1 MRQFFR
7 AVPATLWNGLYFL
20 FRKRPFCLETSNF
33 SGTIVSA
40 QPVVSPM
47 KSIKTVIALIILL
60 PLGGCVDKILETE
73 SVPQEPESEKQTEE
87 TVEIIPEV
95 DREEISA
102 TRAATKGKLFAT
114 LTIAGNTYESATVTD
129 IDDHGV
135 KLRHSGGI
143 SVISWNDT
151 APKVKDAWG
160 FDPAAHARIVRQEEI
175 KRKQLE
181 TFGDP
186 SIPTEEELAAL
197 AKIQQQKTEA
207 ANEERF
213 DQLSLKLVEL
223 NAELRRGQSAITR
236 MTENLDEIKEEYKK
250 EDHLAGDLY
259 LGPEFDNFEPVKG
272 VKTSKHDRN
281 KKLNAHTNQ
290 LSRARNA
297 VSEIQKQIELV
308 EYELSK
314 LGKTDT

>member
-7 AVPATLWNGLYFL
+7 AVFPPYGNCLYFL
-20 FRKRPFCLETSNF
+20 FRKRAFCLERSDFN
-33 SGTIVSA
+33 GRIILVL
-40 QPVVSPM
+40 PVVFPM

-73 SVPQEPESEKQTEE
+73 SVPQEPEPDTQE
-87 TVEIIPEV
+87 TAEAIPEV
-95 DREEISA
+95 DRNEILA
-102 TRAATKGKLFAT
+102 TRSATKGKLFAT

-135 KLRHSGGI
+135 KLRHTGGI

-151 APKVKDAWG
+151 APKVKEAWG
-160 FDPAAHARIVRQEEI
+160 FDAAAHARIVRQEEN

-197 AKIQQQKTEA
+197 AKVQRQETEA

-236 MTENLDEIKEEYKK
+236 MTENLEEIKEEYKK

-259 LGPEFDNFEPVKG
+259 LGPEYDNFEPVKG

-281 KKLNAHTNQ
+281 KKLNAHSNQ

-297 VSEIQKQIELV
+297 VSEIRKQIELV

-314 LGKTDT
+314 LRKTGT

>member
-1 MRQFFR
+1 
-7 AVPATLWNGLYFL
+7 
-20 FRKRPFCLETSNF
+20 
-33 SGTIVSA
+33 
-40 QPVVSPM
+40 
-47 KSIKTVIALIILL
+47 
-60 PLGGCVDKILETE
+60 
-73 SVPQEPESEKQTEE
+73 
-87 TVEIIPEV
+87 
-95 DREEISA
+95 
-102 TRAATKGKLFAT
+102 
-114 LTIAGNTYESATVTD
+114 
-129 IDDHGV
+129 
-135 KLRHSGGI
+135 LRHSGGI

-151 APKVKDAWG
+151 VPKVKDAWG

-314 LGKTDT
+314 LGITDT